1 MDRFGTSTTT
11 HLPVRFVGSGSEYFR
26 IWIVNLLLTLL
37 TVGLYYPFA
46 KVRRLRYF
54 HGATEIGGH
63 AMSFHADPWKMLRG
77 YVLVAVLVGAY
88 SAASYFSEIAGL
100 IALLIVGAVWPALWH
115 SSLRFRLANTGWRG
129 MRFRFTGSRGGAY
142 AVMMS
147 WAAIVA
153 VFSGIGVLMA
163 PEPGTKPGLGEV
175 LAGLLP
181 LLIVFFVPALLW
193 WMRRYQHDHY
203 ALGGEA
209 SRFTPGVGSFYG
221 VFALAALMFLGI
233 IAVVGIAA
241 AVLIPALFAG
251 EGGKP
256 DEGSVIVAVVLGML
270 VYLAVPLVGAFI
282 GARLQNIVWN
292 GTRSQHIAFDSRL
305 AVGALAGLT
314 LKNWLLILLTVG
326 LYYPFAAV
334 ASAKLR
340 LEAVNLLFAVDAD
353 ALVSVAAHI
362 DESAA
367 GDAAGDL
374 FGFDIG
380 L

>member
-1 MDRFGTSTTT
+1 
-11 HLPVRFVGSGSEYFR
+11 
-26 IWIVNLLLTLL
+26 
-37 TVGLYYPFA
+37 
-46 KVRRLRYF
+46 
-54 HGATEIGGH
+54 
-63 AMSFHADPWKMLRG
+63 MLRG
-77 YVLVAVLVGAY
+77 YLLVAMLVGAY
-88 SAASYFSEIAGL
+88 SASSYFSETAGL
-100 IALLIVGAVWPALWH
+100 VALLIVGAVWPALWH
-115 SSLRFRLANTGWRG
+115 SALRFHLANTGWRG
-129 MRFRFTGSRGGAY
+129 LRFRFTGSRGGAY
-142 AVMMS
+142 AVMLS
-147 WAAIVA
+147 WAAIIA
-153 VFSGIGVLMA
+153 VFAGIGVLMA
-163 PEPGTKPGLGEV
+163 PEPGQKPGLGNV

-181 LLIVFFVPALLW
+181 LLVVFFVPALLW
-193 WMRRYQHDHY
+193 WVRRYQHDHY

-209 SRFTPGVGSFYG
+209 SRFTPGVGSFHG

-233 IAVVGIAA
+233 ITVMGIAA
-241 AVLIPALFAG
+241 AVLIRAVFAG
-251 EGGKP
+251 GGGKP
-256 DEGSVIVAVVLGML
+256 GAGDVVAAAVLAML
-270 VYLAVPLVGAFI
+270 VYLAVLILVGAFV
-282 GARLQNIVWN
+282 GAQLQNIVWN

-326 LYYPFAAV
+326 FYYPFAAV

-340 LEAVNLLFAVDAD
+340 LEAVHLRFAVDPD